1 MQELFPDATMGMYS
15 HRTCCSL
22 LTGSGGYTGGVGGV
36 GGAGTVT
43 QRVCISREPRAH
55 SRRRRVARIRRVG
68 FFIRYYKYGQREADI
83 KMGAGKGRGWGNKL
97 VRR

>member
-22 LTGSGGYTGGVGGV
+22 LLPGGVSTTY
-36 GGAGTVT
+36 GTWGMSL

-68 FFIRYYKYGQREADI
+68 FFIRYYKYGQREPDI
-83 KMGAGKGRGWGNKL
+83 KMGAGRGRGGG
-97 VRR
+97 R